1 MSINPIHTFVQPKE
15 DQALSELKT
24 FKTYAQATNL
34 SAFQRV
40 LLKANGTVT
49 AMLEAYLSE
58 QIQVVKLSENIAKMK
73 LEFPQLNLN
82 QEEQVIA
89 RQVLLQGQISRR
101 NFIYADSLI
110 LIDNLDERF
119 SHQLLNTKTPIGKL
133 WSEQKVETFKEI
145 IDSGKEPANELSKY
159 FCIAPT
165 ANLLFRVYSVYS
177 QGKITMI
184 ITEKFPES
192 YYFSPPVPFAS

>member
-1 MSINPIHTFVQPKE
+1 MSIKYTKARVRTQKNQIASKWQTAYNKAR
-15 DQALSELKT
+15 DID
-24 FKTYAQATNL
+24 
-34 SAFQRV
+34 AFQRI

-58 QIQVVKLSENIAKMK
+58 PIQVVKLSEHLTKMELK
-73 LEFPQLNLN
+73 LPSLKLNR
-82 QEEQVIA
+82 EESVIA
-89 RQVLLQGQISRR
+89 RKVLLQGKISQC

-110 LIDNLDERF
+110 LINNLDKRF
-119 SHQLLNTKTPIGKL
+119 SNSLLNTKIPIGKL

-145 IDSGKEPANELSKY
+145 IDSGIEPANELGNY
-159 FCIAPT
+159 FDIEPQE
-165 ANLLFRVYSVYS
+165 NLLFRTYAVYS

-192 YYFSPPVPFAS
+192 DFGPRVPLAS